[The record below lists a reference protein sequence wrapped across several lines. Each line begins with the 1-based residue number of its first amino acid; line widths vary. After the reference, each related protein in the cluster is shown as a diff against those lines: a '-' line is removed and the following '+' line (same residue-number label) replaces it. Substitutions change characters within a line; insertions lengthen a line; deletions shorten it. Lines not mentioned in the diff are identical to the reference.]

1 VTQDHDAIE
10 ELLAGYVLRALTGE
24 DAREADRLLTE
35 HVPTCHVCRE
45 TLADFRSVAADLAL
59 ETRPL
64 EPPETLL
71 PRLHRDM
78 AAPQERRRSPLSGV
92 AVAAGFIAVVGMAG
106 FAVSQG
112 IRATNAQH
120 ERNLVTELA
129 YYATRPGASTVPLT
143 SQSSPSSSDVTEV
156 SAPGETVVYLVG
168 HDVPP
173 PLDGR
178 VYRVWLGSSNGT
190 FRLVREFVP
199 EGRLTVIPLEVDAS
213 VTQIVITE
221 EPAGSAAP
229 TPVEQLVRWRSA
241 A

>member
-1 VTQDHDAIE
+1 VTPEHDAIE
-10 ELLAGYVLRALTGE
+10 ELLAGYVLGSLTGE

-45 TLADFRSVAADLAL
+45 TLAEFRSVAADLAL
-59 ETRPL
+59 EARPL
-64 EPPETLL
+64 EPPDTLL

-78 AAPQERRRSPLSGV
+78 GTAEPRRRSPLSGV
-92 AVAAGFIAVVGMAG
+92 AVAAGFVAVVGMAG

-120 ERNLVTELA
+120 EKNLVTELA

-143 SQSSPSSSDVTEV
+143 SQSSPSSSEVTEV
-156 SAPGETVVYLVG
+156 SAPGEAVVYLVG
-168 HDVPP
+168 HDIPP
-173 PLDGR
+173 PLAGR
-178 VYRVWLGSSNGT
+178 VYRVWLGSNGS

-213 VTQIVITE
+213 VDQIVITE

-229 TPVEQLVRWRSA
+229 TPVDQLVRWRSA